1 MNVALRKTLGLYVC
15 LRPVVSLPGA
25 GGRYDN
31 VDLVI
36 VRENSED
43 LYAGVEFEEGSEG
56 ARKLIDLCAKEGAG
70 TIRPT
75 LASPSSRFRLLPRR
89 ILFDMRST
97 MR

>member
-1 MNVALRKTLGLYVC
+1 MCIRDSRKTLGLYVC

-43 LYAGVEFEEGSEG
+43 LYAGVEFELS
-56 ARKLIDLCAKEGAG
+56 LIH
-70 TIRPT
+70 I
-75 LASPSSRFRLLPRR
+75 
-89 ILFDMRST
+89 
-97 MR
+97 